1 MLAHRP
7 SSIPI
12 NASTCILAFGFATN
26 ASPTK
31 TARRHARV
39 PSTAKRNVGCKDDP
53 ELSIKSNGPGEE
65 SACLDDGPS
74 FMSAGISL
82 RWKAVKRRST
92 RVALEE
98 WRSSIV
104 YNICT

>member
-1 MLAHRP
+1 M
-7 SSIPI
+7 
-12 NASTCILAFGFATN
+12 
-26 ASPTK
+26 K

-65 SACLDDGPS
+65 SACLDDEPS

-82 RWKAVKRRST
+82 RWKAVEGGHGLWESAGNLRLRGGLAYIAS
-92 RVALEE
+92 RVSWVGSEGRIIL
-98 WRSSIV
+98 RLVGPGGLIV
-104 YNICT
+104 V